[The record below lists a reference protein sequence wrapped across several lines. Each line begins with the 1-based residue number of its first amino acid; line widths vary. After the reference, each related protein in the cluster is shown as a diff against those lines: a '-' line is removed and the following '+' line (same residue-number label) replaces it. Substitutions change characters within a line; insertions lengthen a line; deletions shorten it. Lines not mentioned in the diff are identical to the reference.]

1 MTGMKQK
8 AAQAGTWEELTTL
21 LWDAARAGNVP
32 AMRILR
38 DEMRRDQPAEDPIEG
53 DFIDELAKK
62 REASASG

>member
-8 AAQAGTWEELTTL
+8 AAKAGDWEELTNL

-38 DEMRRDQPAEDPIEG
+38 DEMRHADQDTVETPSIL
-53 DFIDELAKK
+53 DELAAK
-62 REASASG
+62 RAETAG